1 MIVLWNAIVIHS
13 RWDKQVGQ
21 RGFAILAVIG
31 NIVTTWSWFGVN
43 QLGVGLH
50 SYGNNSSVLIALA
63 VTVGAHIA
71 FLVYCFIATQP
82 SKLQA
87 SEA

>member
-71 FLVYCFIATQP
+71 FIVYSFIATQP
-82 SKLQA
+82 SAQA
-87 SEA
+87 TSEA